1 MANHQKDNDQKR
13 DMLYYQVGTGTLAVV
28 LVGFGAWGY
37 LAATVHPFTT
47 GMAIRIGATL
57 AVISLALPQL
67 SGMRRRL
74 PSIALAFGLLALFF
88 IAVRA
93 KVGNILI
100 GVLAVALSAN
110 AALAWLARVT
120 GKK

>member
-1 MANHQKDNDQKR
+1 MANQQKDNNQKR
-13 DMLYYQVGTGTLAVV
+13 EILYYQVGAGTLAVV
-28 LVGFGAWGY
+28 LIGFGAWGY
-37 LAATVHPFTT
+37 LASTVHPFTT

-67 SGMRRRL
+67 AGMRRRL

-88 IAVRA
+88 IAVRP

-100 GVLAVALSAN
+100 GVLAVALTAN
-110 AALAWLARVT
+110 AALAWLASVT

>member
-1 MANHQKDNDQKR
+1 MANQQKDNDQKR

-37 LAATVHPFTT
+37 LASTVHPFTT

-67 SGMRRRL
+67 AGLRRRL
-74 PSIALAFGLLALFF
+74 PSIALPFGLLVIFF
-88 IAVRA
+88 IAVKPDFAR
-93 KVGNILI
+93 II
-100 GVLAVALSAN
+100 GGLLAVALTAN
-110 AALAWLARVT
+110 AALAWLANVT